1 MHSIPKHTA
10 LFALLLAGTVVAT
23 AVQAG
28 PITARLTA
36 RDVYWA
42 YTGAANG
49 SGLTL
54 LGGDGNYAVAEN
66 YAATVPANSYLYVV
80 AWTGT
85 GQEDQA
91 FQGSVTTGAGTTFSA
106 SSGWEAVSLPSP
118 FVGFSNTSAALGSA
132 LVESEI
138 ASAVWQ
144 TNIVTLPA
152 ATWGD
157 RHGGGQAQWI
167 WHNSFT
173 PANGP
178 LGYTI
183 FRTALDAG
191 PGNGGP
197 TVPEP
202 ASLAL
207 VLAALGAAALG
218 RAGAAGRAKGQQDTA
233 AA

>member
-1 MHSIPKHTA
+1 MRFLSTPIT
-10 LFALLLAGTVVAT
+10 LLIAGTVFAT

-28 PITARLTA
+28 PITVRLTA

-54 LGGDGNYAVAEN
+54 LGGDNGYAVAEN
-66 YAATVPANSYLYVV
+66 YSANVPANSYLYVV

-91 FQGSVTTGAGTTFSA
+91 WQGSVTTGAGTIYTN
-106 SSGWEAVSLPSP
+106 SSQWEAVSRPAP
-118 FVGFSNTSAALGSA
+118 FANFSDTSAALGMA
-132 LVESEI
+132 LVEGEI
-138 ASAVWQ
+138 AAASWQ

-152 ATWGD
+152 NTWGD

-167 WHNSFT
+167 WHGSFN
-173 PANGP
+173 PGNDP

-197 TVPEP
+197 GNAVPEP

-207 VLAALGAAALG
+207 VLAALGL
-218 RAGAAGRAKGQQDTA
+218 AGATRRARSGRLDA
-233 AA
+233 